1 MAAPS
6 GGSFVGLDIG
16 TQTIKAVE
24 VKGKGGSLQVSAMG
38 IENTPPGAVQG
49 GMVMDPKALGVAIK
63 DLLKKSGIRTGKSVS
78 AAAGQSVVVR
88 VIEVPKMTPV
98 ELKETMKWEV
108 ERHIPFAANDVEM
121 DYQPIE
127 DAANAANADS
137 PNMEVLLAVAQRDM
151 VGQHLETLQAAG
163 LTPTAIDIE
172 PLAVGRALI
181 DLSKTGLQAKNVVIV
196 NMGASQTDVG
206 IFKQGALR
214 FPRTIPM
221 AGDNFTRAISDTLGV
236 PMEQAEDEKRE
247 HAEVL
252 MDLVGN
258 PGDPFGGGFGEPEPA
273 ASVGGN
279 PFDFGDLPPVFTAS
293 LTPDAVVPPTSGP
306 LPFEMQ
312 GVPPTSGPLPFE
324 QGAMPVAS
332 PFDTPAGGATPPG
345 IGGNTFDF
353 SDQFPPTN
361 PPAATGDNPFA
372 ATTSGGAVAY
382 DNPFGDTPVAASGA
396 VTGDNP
402 FGDQPAGV
410 PAAPPAT
417 IPVDD
422 IRTKRRREI
431 FDALLPILGEFS
443 MELRRSIDYFRSR
456 YPEEAVDQIIL
467 CGGSARIKNLDVFL
481 QQDLGIPTMVAN
493 PFGNLLM
500 NSKQISGDRIADLSP
515 SYAVAV
521 GLATRDAVL
530 GSGK

>member
-49 GMVMDPKALGVAIK
+49 GMVMDPKALGAAVK
-63 DLLKKSGIRTGKSVS
+63 DLLKRSGIRAGKTVS

-163 LTPTAIDIE
+163 LSPTVIDIE

-181 DLSKTGLQAKNVVIV
+181 DLSKTGLQSKNVVIV
-196 NMGASQTDVG
+196 NIGAAQTDVG

-236 PMEQAEDEKRE
+236 TMEQAEDDKRE
-247 HAEVL
+247 YAEVL
-252 MDLVGN
+252 MEFVGA
-258 PGDPFGGGFGEPEPA
+258 PGDPFGGGFGEPAPDT
-273 ASVGGN
+273 GGGS
-279 PFDFGDLPPVFTAS
+279 PFDFGDLPPAFVANVGTMNE
-293 LTPDAVVPPTSGP
+293 VPPTSGP
-306 LPFEMQ
+306 LPFDTP

-324 QGAMPVAS
+324 QSAPGAS
-332 PFDTPAGGATPPG
+332 PFDTPASGATPTG
-345 IGGNTFDF
+345 LGGNSFDF
-353 SDQFPPTN
+353 SDQFPTADG
-361 PPAATGDNPFA
+361 AADNPFA
-372 ATTSGGAVAY
+372 TAPASGGAVAY
-382 DNPFGDTPVAASGA
+382 DNPFGDPAPASA
-396 VTGDNP
+396 DSA

-410 PAAPPAT
+410 ASAPPAT

-422 IRTKRRREI
+422 VRTKRRREI

-467 CGGSARIKNLDVFL
+467 CGGSARIKNLDVFI
-481 QQDLGIPTMVAN
+481 QQDLGVPTMVAN
-493 PFGNLLM
+493 PFGNLTM
-500 NSKQISGDRIADLSP
+500 NSKQMTSDRIADLSP

-521 GLATRDAVL
+521 GLAARDAVL